1 MKFLT
6 LEKINIL
13 LLSLIPLSIIIGPS
27 ASLINLLILGILFV
41 YLFKTKNFKFLIGE
55 DTIKLITILY
65 LYLVFNTVISLDPM
79 EGIGRNLGF
88 IRYLLLFLAINFI
101 FKNYKTEYIFKTW
114 LLVISLVIFDSFI
127 EIIFGKNIFGW
138 GAIEIDGVPQIDGK
152 RLVSFFRDEPVVAAF
167 LNGFLLILTGYLL
180 NNLKSKNYISFVFP
194 VIFILSSLLCILLTG
209 ERSNTIKIFLGFFLF
224 IYSFHFFKLKK
235 KVLITF
241 LLLLLISIIIF
252 KSDKIFKTDY
262 LKMRFVDQIIV
273 QVNSIYYKVSTGDYS
288 RKLEDSIYINLYIS
302 GIEVFKNNPL
312 LGVGNKNYRVETCK
326 KENKDVPFYWCM
338 THPHQIYIEFLAEH
352 GLVGTIILL
361 FILFRLIFKHLRTVL
376 TSKNYIQIGCMIYL
390 ITNFLPLLPTGSF
403 FGDFNSNLFWINL
416 SIMYAC
422 NPKTNVFNKVKLS

>member
-6 LEKINIL
+6 LEKTNIL
-13 LLSLIPLSIIIGPS
+13 LLSLIPLSIIIGPA
-27 ASLINLLILGILFV
+27 ASLINFLFLGILFL
-41 YLFKTKNFKFLIGE
+41 YFIKIKNFKIVINE
-55 DTIKLITILY
+55 NTVKLILILY
-65 LYLVFNTVISLDPM
+65 LYLLFNTLISLDPM

-88 IRYLLLFLAINFI
+88 LRYLLIFLAINFI
-101 FKNYKTEYIFKTW
+101 FKNYKTKYIFKTW
-114 LLVISLVIFDSFI
+114 LLIISLVIFDSFV

-138 GAIEIDGVPQIDGK
+138 GAIEINGVPQIDGK

-180 NNLKSKNYISFVFP
+180 NKLKSKNYISLVFP
-194 VIFILSSLLCILLTG
+194 ALFIFSSLLCILLTG

-224 IYSFHFFKLKK
+224 FYSIHFFNLKK
-235 KVLITF
+235 KLLISF
-241 LLLLLISIIIF
+241 VILLSISIIIF
-252 KSDKIFKTDY
+252 KSDKIFKNDY

-273 QVNSIYYKVSTGDYS
+273 QLNSIYYKVSTKDYS

-302 GIEVFKNNPL
+302 GFEVFKNNPL
-312 LGVGNKNYRVETCK
+312 FGVGNKNYRVETCK

-352 GLVGTIILL
+352 GLIGTIILL
-361 FILFRLIFKHLRTVL
+361 FIFFKLIFQHLRIIL

-390 ITNFLPLLPTGSF
+390 IINFLPLIPSGSF

-422 NPKTNVFNKVKLS
+422 NSKTNVFNKVKLS